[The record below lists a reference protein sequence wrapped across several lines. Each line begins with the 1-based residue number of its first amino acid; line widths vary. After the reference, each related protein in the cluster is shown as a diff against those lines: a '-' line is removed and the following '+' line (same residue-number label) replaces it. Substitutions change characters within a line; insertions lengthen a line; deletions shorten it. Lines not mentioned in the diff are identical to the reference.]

1 VPSSAAAAAG
11 ISPVRAPVRRVAPP
25 RRPNPVREMG
35 RQIRLLLE
43 DAELLAHNFAC
54 HRRAR
59 LESEL
64 DCVLEEVERW
74 IEALRALDREH
85 YTSAN

>member
-1 VPSSAAAAAG
+1 
-11 ISPVRAPVRRVAPP
+11 
-25 RRPNPVREMG
+25 MG

-43 DAELLAHNFAC
+43 DTELLAHNFAC

-64 DCVLEEVERW
+64 NCVLEEVERW
-74 IEALRALDREH
+74 IEALRMLDREH
-85 YTSAN
+85 LTSAN